1 MAITVVCPG
10 CHGRFSVSDKF
21 GGKQGPCPKC
31 KTVISIPK
39 AADEVKIHSPED
51 YGGAKTT
58 TGKLVLKPI
67 AREQTKL
74 STAWVAAIGAATII
88 TLGLAIMLRFAFPP
102 EAAPSEAANPAVVEP
117 PDPSRNQFAPPT
129 PVEPTVAGTKTRSTV
144 PTPLLALGA
153 LALALPLSLGAY
165 SFLRSDDELEPYRGR
180 ELFVRAS
187 ICAVVYALL
196 WGFYWLMGEFG
207 LVQQMPMLWVF
218 VGPVFVVIGG
228 TAAFFALD
236 LEFGAAVL
244 HYAFYLAV
252 TVILRMV
259 MGLPP
264 V

>member
-1 MAITVVCPG
+1 MAITIVCPG

-31 KTVISIPK
+31 KTVITIPK
-39 AADEVKIHSPED
+39 AGEEVKIHAPED
-51 YGGAKTT
+51 YGGAKST

-74 STAWVAAIGAATII
+74 STPWVAAIGAATII
-88 TLGLAIMLRFAFPP
+88 TLGLAFILGRAFR
-102 EAAPSEAANPAVVEP
+102 EEVSPSEAGNPAVAQR
-117 PDPSRNQFAPPT
+117 PDPSQNQFAPPV
-129 PVEPTVAGTKTRSTV
+129 PVEPAEAGPKYRSNV
-144 PTPLLALGA
+144 PTALLALGA
-153 LALALPLSLGAY
+153 LGLALPLSLAAY
-165 SFLRSDDELEPYRGR
+165 TFLRSDDELEPYRGR

-187 ICAVVYALL
+187 ICAFVYALL
-196 WGFYWLMGEFG
+196 WGVCWLLGEFG
-207 LVQQMPMLWVF
+207 LVQQMPMMWIFL
-218 VGPVFVVIGG
+218 GPVFVVVGA

-236 LEFGAAVL
+236 LEFGAAAL